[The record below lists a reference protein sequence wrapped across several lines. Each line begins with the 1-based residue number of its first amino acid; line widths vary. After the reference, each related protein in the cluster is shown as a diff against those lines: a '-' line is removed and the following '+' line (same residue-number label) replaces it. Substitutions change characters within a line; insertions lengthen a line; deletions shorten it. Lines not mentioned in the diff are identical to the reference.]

1 MIIKKNIFLIFIILI
16 LYGCGYSKIYSSNEN
31 NSFNINLIK
40 IEGDTELNNYLVSNL
55 NKYIE
60 NKSAKYNY
68 SLLINT
74 EFYKETLAKDKTGK
88 VTDIKLIAKLNMEY
102 QKEEGILKK
111 ISLTESFNIK
121 KNQNNFEQR
130 DYEKNIKRNL
140 SQLLSDKIVRYLT
153 LN

>member
-1 MIIKKNIFLIFIILI
+1 M

-31 NSFNINLIK
+31 NLLSIRSIE
-40 IEGDTELNNYLVSNL
+40 IEGDTELNNYLISNL
-55 NKYIE
+55 NKYVE
-60 NKSAKYNY
+60 NDSTKQNY
-68 SLLINT
+68 SLIINT
-74 EFYKETLAKDKTGK
+74 NFYKESLAKDQTGK
-88 VTDIKLIAKLNMEY
+88 VTNIKLIAKLNLKY
-102 QKEEGILKK
+102 KKEEKDSGQ
-111 ISLTESFNIK
+111 ISFIESFNIK

>member
-1 MIIKKNIFLIFIILI
+1 M
-16 LYGCGYSKIYSSNEN
+16 
-31 NSFNINLIK
+31 NLI
-40 IEGDTELNNYLVSNL
+40 S
-55 NKYIE
+55 
-60 NKSAKYNY
+60 
-68 SLLINT
+68 
-74 EFYKETLAKDKTGK
+74 
-88 VTDIKLIAKLNMEY
+88 LNMEY